1 SGVSERRT
9 PPVSGRPDWEVI
21 PVIAALALS
30 VSLSMLGSLVG
41 RSDALWAPPGT
52 FYGAERSPGPQPGT
66 RDTRGDRCG
75 AVRIA
80 AVGPGAD
87 LRARRLAPGE
97 AWAPPREGPLRRGTL
112 AQWVEQRTFNPRV
125 VGSSPTG
132 PTDWPAGLPGPVT
145 PTSLP
150 PGRLVTMWS
159 RERAGNPAVTRS
171 KALRPTPGSRCP

>member
-1 SGVSERRT
+1 
-9 PPVSGRPDWEVI
+9 
-21 PVIAALALS
+21 ALALS
-30 VSLSMLGSLVG
+30 VSMSMLGALVG

-97 AWAPPREGPLRRGTL
+97 AWGSPEGGSPASRASSSMGRAADFQSAGCGFESHGAHRR
-112 AQWVEQRTFNPRV
+112 
-125 VGSSPTG
+125 
-132 PTDWPAGLPGPVT
+132 
-145 PTSLP
+145 
-150 PGRLVTMWS
+150 
-159 RERAGNPAVTRS
+159 
-171 KALRPTPGSRCP
+171 